1 MKKFLLF
8 FFPILLT
15 SCTSADSIFSPIRTI
30 KCKQIGSS
38 GIEFTYQPKSSKE
51 GEPEVIIFNKNT
63 GELFFYDTFFETLRT
78 ISEKDAKW
86 IKSTIINGKLK
97 INQGK
102 PNKVWGE
109 AVINLKK
116 LTGNYLFT
124 SLSSGKKIEM
134 DLKCVKVKNLSTKI
148 K

>member
-1 MKKFLLF
+1 M
-8 FFPILLT
+8 
-15 SCTSADSIFSPIRTI
+15 
-30 KCKQIGSS
+30 
-38 GIEFTYQPKSSKE
+38 
-51 GEPEVIIFNKNT
+51 
-63 GELFFYDTFFETLRT
+63 
-78 ISEKDAKW
+78 SEKDSKW